1 MSDNKSLFPR
11 FALVDW
17 AVRNQITVSVL
28 TVIITISGFLAYRA
42 MPAESFPEVVQPT
55 IFIGTPYPGNSPVDM
70 ERLVTRPLEKQ
81 LNTISGVD
89 KIKSTSVQGFSSIE
103 VRFDFKV
110 GVDEA
115 LRKVKDKVDAV
126 QSSADFPKDL
136 PADPNIFELN
146 IAELQP
152 IMNINLSGEFTADQ
166 LEDYAKH
173 LEEKIEDISSIA
185 SVDLRGVDDKEVE
198 IAVDLQKME
207 NLDISFNGI
216 SDAIK
221 YENMS
226 VSGGDLL
233 VDGYR
238 RNIRVL
244 GEFESMQDIEN
255 IIVKQEKGAIV
266 YLRDIATVKFTNV
279 DRESYA
285 REFKNPVV
293 SLDVKKR
300 SGENLIKVSASINEV
315 IAEARK
321 SYFPKNLALS
331 VTNDQSNRTKNQVG
345 ELENSIIFGIILVV
359 LVLTFFLGL
368 RNALFVGI
376 AIPLSMLLSF
386 LILNSLGVTLNFMVL
401 FGLVLA
407 LGMLVDNGIVIVENI
422 YRFRTLGYSAKEA
435 SMLGSGE
442 VAMPIISST
451 ATTLAAFLPLAL
463 WPGLIG
469 EFMKFLPLTLIVVLG
484 SSLFV
489 ALVVNPALASRY
501 MKLEADVVNRPK
513 WTKIGAGLTVVGLIL
528 NLALGFTTWGNL
540 LFWPGI
546 LTLIYLWGIE
556 PLTNKFMA
564 GGLPRLE
571 RWYEG
576 KVQKILSK
584 NNAAKTLLATVGLF
598 VLSFILMA
606 VIPPKV
612 VFFPDNQ
619 PNLANIYIEMPVGTD
634 IEETNRITKE
644 MEDQI
649 EGLLKVYEYPVD
661 GKPYNYM
668 VESVI
673 AQVGKGTS
681 DPNEGPANQATPN
694 KAKVV
699 VAFREMKYRLDAEGN
714 RVASA
719 DVLNLL
725 RDNISTI
732 PGVLI
737 AVEKDQNGP
746 PQGAPINIE
755 LSGDNYEELLVAA
768 EGLRK
773 TLVNSRIKGYDELKI
788 DVAGDKP
795 ELPIVV
801 DRAKARSLGVSTG
814 QIGDALR
821 TALFGKEIS
830 RYKEGESDYPINI
843 RFDDRFRFNLES
855 LMNQKITFRDQSS
868 GRIKQVPISS
878 IATPSKTATF
888 TAVKR
893 NDLNRVITVYS
904 GIEEGANANLI
915 IAEMQQLLKN
925 YELPKG
931 VALDFTG
938 QQEEQAKE
946 LGFLSGAL
954 LIAVFLIFLIMVGQF
969 NSARIP
975 FLILTTVILSFI
987 GVLLGLLIFRMDF
1000 VIIMTM
1006 IGIISLAGVVVNNA
1020 IVLAD
1025 YGTHL
1030 INRRKADLGLDEN
1043 VPLPEADLAPVLAE
1057 AGRTRLRPVLLTA
1070 ITTVLGL
1077 IPLATGMNLDF
1088 FSLIT
1093 NNDPMIYFGGD
1104 TVAFWG
1110 PISWTVI
1117 FGLTFATFLTL
1128 VIMPVLL
1135 LLTERSRSRRYYRK
1149 VA

>member
-152 IMNINLSGEFTADQ
+152 IMNINLSGEFTSDQ
-166 LEDYAKH
+166 LENYATY
-173 LEEKIEDISSIA
+173 LEEKIEEIPSIA

-266 YLRDIATVKFTNV
+266 YLRDIAKVQFTNV

-285 REFKNPVV
+285 REFKSPVV

-315 IAEARK
+315 IAEARG

-469 EFMKFLPLTLIVVLG
+469 EFMKYLPLTLIVVLG

-513 WTKIGAGLTVVGLIL
+513 WTKIGAGLTVVGLVL
-528 NLALGFTTWGNL
+528 NLALGFTTLGNL
-540 LFWPGI
+540 LFWPGF
-546 LTLIYLWGIE
+546 LTLIYLWAIE
-556 PLTNKFMA
+556 PLTNRFMA

-576 KVQKILSK
+576 NVQKILSK

-649 EGLLKVYEYPVD
+649 EGLLKVYEYPVE
-661 GKPYNYM
+661 GKAYNYM

-681 DPNEGPANQATPN
+681 DPNEGPANQATPH
-694 KAKVV
+694 KAKIV
-699 VAFREMKYRLDAEGN
+699 VAFREMKYRLDAEGS

-755 LSGDNYEELLVAA
+755 LSGDDYEELLVAA

-788 DVAGDKP
+788 DVTGDKP
-795 ELPIVV
+795 ELPIIV
-801 DRAKARSLGVSTG
+801 DRAKARTLGVSTG

-868 GRIKQVPISS
+868 GRIKQVPISA

-888 TAVKR
+888 SAVKR

-1025 YGTHL
+1025 YGTQL
-1030 INRRKADLGLDEN
+1030 INRRKAELGLDEN
-1043 VPLPEADLAPVLAE
+1043 VPLPEAELAPVLSE

-1135 LLTERSRSRRYYRK
+1135 LLTERGRSRRYYRK
-1149 VA
+1149 AA

>member
-1 MSDNKSLFPR
+1 M
-11 FALVDW
+11 
-17 AVRNQITVSVL
+17 
-28 TVIITISGFLAYRA
+28 
-42 MPAESFPEVVQPT
+42 
-55 IFIGTPYPGNSPVDM
+55 
-70 ERLVTRPLEKQ
+70 
-81 LNTISGVD
+81 
-89 KIKSTSVQGFSSIE
+89 
-103 VRFDFKV
+103 
-110 GVDEA
+110 
-115 LRKVKDKVDAV
+115 
-126 QSSADFPKDL
+126 
-136 PADPNIFELN
+136 
-146 IAELQP
+146 
-152 IMNINLSGEFTADQ
+152 
-166 LEDYAKH
+166 
-173 LEEKIEDISSIA
+173 
-185 SVDLRGVDDKEVE
+185 
-198 IAVDLQKME
+198 
-207 NLDISFNGI
+207 
-216 SDAIK
+216 
-221 YENMS
+221 
-226 VSGGDLL
+226 
-233 VDGYR
+233 
-238 RNIRVL
+238 
-244 GEFESMQDIEN
+244 
-255 IIVKQEKGAIV
+255 
-266 YLRDIATVKFTNV
+266 
-279 DRESYA
+279 
-285 REFKNPVV
+285 
-293 SLDVKKR
+293 
-300 SGENLIKVSASINEV
+300 
-315 IAEARK
+315 
-321 SYFPKNLALS
+321 
-331 VTNDQSNRTKNQVG
+331 
-345 ELENSIIFGIILVV
+345 VV

-407 LGMLVDNGIVIVENI
+407 LGMLVDNGVVIVENI

-469 EFMKFLPLTLIVVLG
+469 EFMKYLPLTLIVVLG

-513 WTKIGAGLTVVGLIL
+513 WTKIGAGLTVVGLVL
-528 NLALGFTTWGNL
+528 NLALGFTTLGNL
-540 LFWPGI
+540 LFWPGF

-576 KVQKILSK
+576 NVQKILSK

-606 VIPPKV
+606 IIPPKV

-634 IEETNRITKE
+634 IEETNHITKE

-649 EGLLKVYEYPVD
+649 EGLLKVYEYPVE

-673 AQVGKGTS
+673 AKVGKGTS
-681 DPNEGPANQATPN
+681 DPNEGPANQATPH
-694 KAKVV
+694 KAKIV
-699 VAFREMKYRLDAEGN
+699 VAFREMKYRLDAEGS

-755 LSGDNYEELLVAA
+755 LSGEDYEELLAAA

-788 DVAGDKP
+788 DVTGDKP
-795 ELPIVV
+795 ELPIIV
-801 DRAKARSLGVSTG
+801 DRAKARTLGVSTG

-830 RYKEGESDYPINI
+830 RYKKGESDYPINI

-868 GRIKQVPISS
+868 GRIKQVPISA

-888 TAVKR
+888 SAVKR

-915 IAEMQQLLKN
+915 IAEMQLLLKN

-931 VALDFTG
+931 VTLNYTG

-954 LIAVFLIFLIMVGQF
+954 LISVFLIFLIIVGQF

-975 FLILTTVILSFI
+975 FLILTTVILSLI
-987 GVLLGLLIFRMDF
+987 WVLLGLLIFRMDF

-1006 IGIISLAGVVVNNA
+1006 IGIISLSGVVVNNA

-1025 YGTHL
+1025 YGTQL
-1030 INRRKADLGLDEN
+1030 INRRKAELGLDEN
-1043 VPLPEADLAPVLAE
+1043 VPLPEAELAPVLSE
-1057 AGRTRLRPVLLTA
+1057 AGRTRLRPVSLTA

-1128 VIMPVLL
+1128 VIMPVML
-1135 LLTERSRSRRYYRK
+1135 LLTERGRSRRYYRK
-1149 VA
+1149 AA

>member
-126 QSSADFPKDL
+126 QASADFPKDL

-173 LEEKIEDISSIA
+173 LEEKIEDIPSIA

-266 YLRDIATVKFTNV
+266 YLRDIATVQFTNV

-407 LGMLVDNGIVIVENI
+407 LGMLVDNGVVIVENI

-442 VAMPIISST
+442 VAMPIIAST

-469 EFMKFLPLTLIVVLG
+469 EFMKYLPLTLIVVLG

-649 EGLLKVYEYPVD
+649 EGLLKAYEYPVD

-699 VAFREMKYRLDAEGN
+699 VAFREMKYRLDAEGS

-755 LSGDNYEELLVAA
+755 LSGDNYEELLAAA

-1135 LLTERSRSRRYYRK
+1135 LLTERGRSRRYYRK